1 MACVLIAFL
10 TCDLVFPSRVAGVAQ
25 RLGARMETAATAD
38 ALLTKLAAEPSQG
51 VVVLLDL
58 NLPGID
64 PATIVPRIKALAT
77 PPQAIIA
84 FGPHVHEEKL
94 SAAQAAGCDVVLTR
108 GQFDVQMQNL
118 LARILKPSGS
128 P

>member
-1 MACVLIAFL
+1 MLIAFL
-10 TCDLVFPSRVAGVAQ
+10 TNDLVFPSRVSGVAQ
-25 RLGARMETAATAD
+25 QLGARMETAATVH
-38 ALLTKLAAEPSQG
+38 ALLAKLTAESSQP
-51 VVVLLDL
+51 VIVLLDL

-64 PATIVPRIKALAT
+64 PATLVPQLNALTA

-94 SAAQAAGCDVVLTR
+94 AAAQAAGCHATLTR
-108 GQFDVQMQNL
+108 GQFDAQMQSL
-118 LARILKPSGS
+118 LTRLLQPSRS